1 MAGGRPTAYKPE
13 YAAQAEKL
21 SLLGATDIQ
30 IADFFGVSERTLN
43 TWKLKHPKFL
53 QSLKSGKDE
62 ADVMVERSL
71 YRRAIGFEYDAVKIF
86 CSKEGLVTEVPFRE
100 VVPPDTTACIFWLK
114 NRKRDDWRDKQEHE
128 HTGKV
133 TLESLVV
140 GNGE

>member
-100 VVPPDTTACIFWLK
+100 VVHPDTTACIFWLK